1 MKAKFILF
9 ILLFLSSL
17 LLSSCSK
24 KETTENIFRYNEP
37 QGIEN
42 LDPIMCSNYAAGWP
56 LQQMTEG
63 LLEYT
68 QAMNLEDNLASSHK
82 VSEDGLT
89 YTFTI
94 RRNVFFH
101 DNPCFPDGKGREVK
115 AADFKYCFERVC
127 DPSTKTRGA
136 WLFRDK
142 VKGALEYIT
151 SIKEKHNN
159 VTEITGI
166 QAPND
171 TTLIITL
178 TKPFAPFLSILTMPY
193 AFVYPKEAVEYYKDN
208 FGYNPVG
215 TGPFKFVKW
224 EVDREL
230 EMTKNPNYWSLNKAG
245 KPLVY
250 LDGIRVSFLKSSETA
265 FLDFQQGKFDF
276 YDPTPEVLSQ
286 VTDETGALK
295 PEYSGEFELVKQ
307 PWLNTV
313 YLGIQLDKNVPG
325 GKNNVLSDNRK
336 LRQAIN
342 YAIDREKIITYVL
355 KFRGTPGVN
364 GPIPPGMPGYN
375 KELKGYSY
383 DVPKAKQLLSEA
395 GYPDGKGLSVKLVV
409 SNDDTQKL
417 IGESVQAQLKD
428 LGIDAQLDFMQS
440 STMRSSQVGGE
451 LAFWR
456 GNWGADYFDPENF
469 MALFYSKNHSP
480 IGPNYTH
487 YQNAAA
493 DSLYEL
499 AMKLTDFEV
508 RKKLYNQMEQ
518 VVLEDSPWIIL
529 YYNQIVYLKN
539 KKVSNMYV
547 DGLNTIIL
555 KQARIGN

>member
-1 MKAKFILF
+1 MKIKFILF
-9 ILLFLSSL
+9 TVFSLIILF
-17 LLSSCSK
+17 SSCSK

-63 LLEYT
+63 LLEYS
-68 QAMNLEDNLASSHK
+68 QAMNLENNLATSHK
-82 VSEDGLT
+82 ISDDGLT

-94 RRNVFFH
+94 RKNVFFH
-101 DNPCFPDGKGREVK
+101 DNPCFPGGKGREVV
-115 AADFKYCFERVC
+115 ASDFKYCFQRVC

-151 SIKEKHNN
+151 SIKEKYNN

-193 AFVYPKEAVEYYKDN
+193 AFVYPKEAVEHYKDN

-295 PEYSGEFELVKQ
+295 PEYAGEFELVKQ

-313 YLGIQLDKNVPG
+313 YLGVQLDKNVPG
-325 GKNNVLSDNRK
+325 GKNNVLTDNRK

-342 YAIDREKIITYVL
+342 YAIDRKKIITYVL

-375 KELKGYSY
+375 KDLKGYSY

-395 GYPDGKGLSVKLVV
+395 GYPDGKGLSIKLVV

-428 LGIDAQLDFMQS
+428 LGIDAQLDFMQA

-508 RKKLYNQMEQ
+508 RKKLYNEMEQ

-555 KQARIGN
+555 KRARIGN

>member
-1 MKAKFILF
+1 MKRF
-9 ILLFLSSL
+9 L
-17 LLSSCSK
+17 LLIIAIFIVSCSK
-24 KETTENIFRYNEP
+24 EQNTDKIFKYNES

-42 LDPIMCSNYAAGWP
+42 LDPVMCSNYPSGWP
-56 LQQMTEG
+56 LQQMMEG

-68 QAMNLEDNLASSHK
+68 QAMNLDPSLASSYK
-82 VSEDGLT
+82 ISEDGLL

-94 RRNVFFH
+94 RKNVFFH
-101 DNPCFPDGKGREVK
+101 DNACFPEGKGRELK
-115 AADFKYCFERVC
+115 GSDFKYCFERLC
-127 DPSTKTRGA
+127 DPRTKTRGA

-142 VKGALEYIT
+142 VKGALDYIN
-151 SIKEKHNN
+151 SIKENYNN
-159 VTEITGI
+159 VKEITGI

-171 TTLIITL
+171 TTLEITL
-178 TKPFAPFLSILTMPY
+178 NKPFAPFLSILTMAY
-193 AFVYPKEAVEYYKDN
+193 AFVYPKEAVDYYKDN

-230 EMTKNPNYWSLNKAG
+230 EMAKNPNYWNLNKAG

-250 LDGIRVSFLKSSETA
+250 LDGIKVSFIKSSETA
-265 FLDFQQGKFDF
+265 FLDFQQGKFDY
-276 YDPTPEVLSQ
+276 YDPSPEVLSQ
-286 VTDETGALK
+286 ITDETGKLK
-295 PEYSGEFELVKQ
+295 PEYDFELVKQ

-313 YLGIQLDKNVPG
+313 YLGVQLDKNVPG
-325 GKNNVLSDNRK
+325 GKNNPLTDNKK

-342 YAIDREKIITYVL
+342 YAVDREKIINYVL

-375 KELKGYSY
+375 KDLKGYSY
-383 DVPKAKQLLSEA
+383 DITKAKQLLTEA
-395 GYPDGKGLSVKLVV
+395 GYPDGKGLSLKLTV

-428 LGIDAQLDFMQS
+428 LGIDAQLDFMQA
-440 STMRSSQVGGE
+440 STLRSSQVGGE
-451 LAFWR
+451 IAFWR

-469 MALFYSKNHSP
+469 MALFYSKNHTP
-480 IGPNYTH
+480 MGPNYTH
-487 YQNAAA
+487 YTNAKA

-499 AMKLTDFEV
+499 AMKLTDFPARV
-508 RKKLYNQMEQ
+508 KLYNEMEQ
-518 VVLEDSPWIIL
+518 IVLEDSPLIIL

-539 KKVSNMYV
+539 KKVSNMYI
-547 DGLNTIIL
+547 DGLNTLIL
-555 KQARIGN
+555 KRARMGME

>member
-325 GKNNVLSDNRK
+325 GKNNILTDNRK